1 MRPVSIIDLTEDL
14 LDADTPPVVNANP
27 KINAQTHPK
36 KQVRP
41 TPSSRLEVLIKDAAK
56 TLQINPQE
64 LLDWLDVYLAPE
76 AAQLHLLTMA
86 KRLALNPILGHI
98 DWDHH
103 PDHGFEVFIPI
114 DGWIHLIHR
123 EPNFRGIAFSQST
136 ELEHGIPI
144 WMECSINRAD
154 FVQPVTVREYFA
166 ELKTDH
172 PIWGKMP
179 RRMMRHKTLQ
189 QCARLAFGIHLP
201 EYRDQK
207 LIIPAVPSSTIAE
220 PLRHASAKQILK
232 EKLQPQSSP

>member
-1 MRPVSIIDLTEDL
+1 MKSVSILGLTEDL
-14 LDADTPPVVNANP
+14 LDADPAPVEDTNKKVNGQN
-27 KINAQTHPK
+27 HPK
-36 KQVRP
+36 RQVRP

-64 LLDWLDVYLAPE
+64 LLDWLDASLAPE

-86 KRLALNPILGHI
+86 KGLALNPILGHI

-123 EPNFRGIAFSQST
+123 EPSFRGISFSQST

-144 WMECSINRAD
+144 WMECTINRAD
-154 FVQPVTVREYFA
+154 FIQPITVREYLA

-172 PIWGKMP
+172 PIWEQMP

-201 EYRDQK
+201 EHQDQK
-207 LIIPAVPSSTIAE
+207 SIISTVESSRATKRIE
-220 PLRHASAKQILK
+220 PASAKQMLR
-232 EKLQPQSSP
+232 EKLRPES

>member
-36 KQVRP
+36 RQVRP

-201 EYRDQK
+201 EHQDHTSTK
-207 LIIPAVPSSTIAE
+207 SPMESLIATKRIE
-220 PLRHASAKQILK
+220 PVSAKQMLRQ
-232 EKLQPQSSP
+232 KLRPEN